1 MIKRF
6 VDLET
11 WQRGHELVL
20 LVYKLSRDFPKDE
33 TYSLTDQVRRA
44 VVSVTS
50 NIAEGFGR
58 KSIAEK
64 IKFYFIA
71 TGSLA
76 EVQNQLLIARDL
88 GYLPKSSYNQVSEL
102 TEEVYRMLNGL
113 IRSLR

>member
-20 LVYKLSRDFPKDE
+20 LVYKLTRDFPKEE

-58 KSIAEK
+58 RSVAEK
-64 IKFYFIA
+64 TKFYFIS

-88 GYLPKSSYNQVSEL
+88 GYLSITVYHQVYEL